1 MNEENLIKAAESGD
15 VQAMLELANYYY
27 AQSKSGKDDK
37 VGDVLST
44 TDFFKMLDAEEKANP
59 ELQAKAY
66 KYFRM
71 AADAGSVKAMTKV
84 ASWLYDGIGV
94 EKNKEESQIF
104 YRRAAELGEPA
115 AMRVVAFTSN
125 DAAEKFK
132 YYKLSAELLEPSL
145 NKQDSIKQTAI
156 NFAAGRG
163 TEVNLEEA
171 EKWLAK
177 LDEQG
182 AASARL
188 EISQITGES
197 SWLKQAAEVSP
208 EAMVTMAESFI
219 KQNDFENALIWYE
232 KALKAGDPEA
242 TSIIGDIYY
251 IGEGNIPQDY
261 AKALKYYEQGAFY
274 GYNMAAV
281 KLALMHYYGRGCP
294 KDLKKAYHIFR
305 RIVQRREKF
314 FGVYRFNSVAKFYLA
329 KILENGE
336 FHSKNAEIAF
346 TWYKRAAAIER
357 MAEYESTHEVPAA
370 MYKVA
375 DDYFMEQDFEKAIE
389 IYTKLAENRCSSH
402 FPYNLE
408 AAKKLMWIYELGE
421 GVPVDKKKAAEWR
434 SKIQSD

>member
-1 MNEENLIKAAESGD
+1 MNEEKLIKAAESGNI
-15 VQAMLELANYYY
+15 QAMLELANYYY
-27 AQSKSGKDDK
+27 AQSKSGNDDK

-44 TDFFKMLDAEEKANP
+44 EDFFKLLNAEEKANP

-66 KYFRM
+66 KYYKM
-71 AADAGSVKAMTKV
+71 AADAGNVKAMTKV
-84 ASWLYDGIGV
+84 ASFLYDAIGV
-94 EKNKEESQIF
+94 EKNNEESQIY
-104 YRRAAELGEPA
+104 YRRAAKLGDPD

-125 DAAEKFK
+125 DDAEKFK

-163 TEVNLEEA
+163 TEKNIEEA

-188 EISQITGES
+188 EIAQIAGES
-197 SWLKQAAEVSP
+197 SWMEQAAEVSI
-208 EAMVTMAESFI
+208 EAMVKMAESFI

-232 KALKAGDPEA
+232 KASNAGNYESTA
-242 TSIIGDIYY
+242 IIGDIYY

-261 AKALKYYEQGAFY
+261 AKARSYYYQAAKH
-274 GYNMAAV
+274 GYNMAEV
-281 KLALMHYYGRGCP
+281 KLGLMHYYERGFT
-294 KDLKKAYHIFR
+294 KDLKLAYQIFKR
-305 RIVQRREKF
+305 TVKRKEKF
-314 FGVYRFNSVAKFYLA
+314 FGVYRFNSVAKFYLG
-329 KILENGE
+329 KMLENGE
-336 FHSKNAEIAF
+336 GHCKDVEKAF

-357 MAEYESTHEVPAA
+357 MSEYESTHEVPAA

-375 DDYFMEQDFEKAIE
+375 DEYFMEQNFDKAIE
-389 IYTKLAENRCSSH
+389 IYTKLAESRSSSH

-408 AAKKLMWIYELGE
+408 AAKKLMWMYELGE
-421 GVPVDKKKAAEWR
+421 GVPADKIKAAEWR
-434 SKIQSD
+434 TKIQND

>member
-163 TEVNLEEA
+163 TEKNLEEA

-177 LDEQG
+177 LDDQG

-188 EISQITGES
+188 EISKITGES
-197 SWLKQAAEVSP
+197 SWLEQAAEVSP

-281 KLALMHYYGRGCP
+281 KLALMHYYERGFT
-294 KDLKKAYHIFR
+294 KDLKLAYQIFKR
-305 RIVQRREKF
+305 TVKRKEKF
-314 FGVYRFNSVAKFYLA
+314 FGVYRFNSVAKFYLG
-329 KILENGE
+329 KMLENGE
-336 FHSKNAEIAF
+336 GHCKDVEKAF